1 MYKKNKD
8 LPSRTG
14 NYTLYPVITCNGKES
29 EKKYI
34 YIYHTC
40 EIESVCGTSEANTS
54 L

>member
-1 MYKKNKD
+1 MEKNLKK
-8 LPSRTG
+8 
-14 NYTLYPVITCNGKES
+14 
-29 EKKYI
+29 KKYI